1 MKLANSARMS
11 KIVLTSKTKVEL
23 ILKFL
28 SSPKTLLAQKFSFL
42 NYAASLHGR
51 EDNFTKSSLQRIGVL
66 KLKQKLKLKFSH

>member
-28 SSPKTLLAQKFSFL
+28 SSSKTLLAQKFSFF

-51 EDNFTKSSLQRIGVL
+51 EGNFTKSSLQRIGVL
-66 KLKQKLKLKFSH
+66 KLKLKLKLKFSH